1 MNSTAGDPAS
11 TSVPRFV
18 RAVYDMLQNEDQR
31 ILSWSADGSHFQV
44 YDVPRLE
51 VEVLRK
57 YFKHGKFTSF
67 QRQLNNFG
75 FHKWAKTRASVA
87 TFSHDV
93 LVRCHLSQLAALVGR
108 MQVKPTTAAAAVTQT
123 RPATSTSTKRP
134 RCLLPSAPELFS
146 AAKKHKLS
154 PRDVCAV
161 DDLADLRFASI
172 LEPLWALNDICNT
185 DEELLLDA
193 LDPIELTELAELDW
207 DAVISPLE
215 VYACDSDSDV
225 DIDCAASSLLT
236 EDDVTAVL
244 SDLDAVQVLP
254 GCELDSLLGGDSDTD
269 ADFASDADFD
279 ANINIDIDVAL
290 GADTLLFV

>member
-57 YFKHGKFTSF
+57 YFKHGRFTSF

-75 FHKWAKTRASVA
+75 FHKWTKTRASVA

-93 LVRCHLSQLAALVGR
+93 LVRCHPSQLATLVGR
-108 MQVKPTTAAAAVTQT
+108 MQVKPTTAAAA
-123 RPATSTSTKRP
+123 
-134 RCLLPSAPELFS
+134 
-146 AAKKHKLS
+146 KKHKLS
-154 PRDVCAV
+154 PRDVCTV

-172 LEPLWALNDICNT
+172 LEPLWALNDSCNT
-185 DEELLLDA
+185 DEELLLGA

-225 DIDCAASSLLT
+225 DINCAASSLLT

-254 GCELDSLLGGDSDTD
+254 GCELDSLLGGESDTD

-290 GADTLLFV
+290 DADTLLFV

>member
-1 MNSTAGDPAS
+1 
-11 TSVPRFV
+11 
-18 RAVYDMLQNEDQR
+18 
-31 ILSWSADGSHFQV
+31 
-44 YDVPRLE
+44 
-51 VEVLRK
+51 
-57 YFKHGKFTSF
+57 
-67 QRQLNNFG
+67 
-75 FHKWAKTRASVA
+75 
-87 TFSHDV
+87 
-93 LVRCHLSQLAALVGR
+93 
-108 MQVKPTTAAAAVTQT
+108 
-123 RPATSTSTKRP
+123 PATSTSTKRP
-134 RCLLPSAPELFS
+134 RCLLSSAPELSS

-154 PRDVCAV
+154 PRDVCTV
-161 DDLADLRFASI
+161 DDLADFRSASI

-193 LDPIELTELAELDW
+193 LDPIALSELAELDW
-207 DAVISPLE
+207 DAVIAPLE
-215 VYACDSDSDV
+215 VDACDSDSDV

-244 SDLDAVQVLP
+244 SDLDAAHVLP